1 MKLLVPLAIA
11 VLGLGAGMG
20 AGLVLKPP
28 PGETPETAA
37 ADCTDDGHGGCAE
50 AAADPF
56 RAAKEPEVKIEGAA
70 HYVPME
76 KPFVVPVFE
85 GERVISM
92 VVLSI
97 SVETAEKSAP
107 AVEALEP
114 RLRDRFL
121 KAMFRHANTGG
132 FDGSFTT
139 GRKMEDLKS
148 ALVNAAREVMGDA
161 PVGDV
166 LITDVARQDV

>member
-1 MKLLVPLAIA
+1 MKLLVPLLIA
-11 VLGLGAGMG
+11 LLGLGAGVG
-20 AGLVLKPP
+20 AGLALKPP
-28 PGETPETAA
+28 PEEKVAEGPP
-37 ADCTDDGHGGCAE
+37 CVDDGHGGCAE
-50 AAADPF
+50 PEVDPF
-56 RAAKEPEVKIEGAA
+56 RTGASKDVHIEGEPY
-70 HYVPME
+70 YVPME
-76 KPFVVPVFE
+76 KPFVVPVFD
-85 GERVISM
+85 GERVVAM

-97 SVETAEKSAP
+97 SLETGAESAP
-107 AVEALEP
+107 AVEAVEP

-139 GRKMEDLKS
+139 GQKMEDLKS
-148 ALVNAAREVMGDA
+148 ALVGAAREVMGSE

>member
-1 MKLLVPLAIA
+1 MKLLVPLVIA
-11 VLGLGAGMG
+11 LLGLGAGVG
-20 AGLVLKPP
+20 TGLALKPP
-28 PGETPETAA
+28 PEETDASGAA
-37 ADCTDDGHGGCAE
+37 CVDDGDGGCE
-50 AAADPF
+50 EPEADPF
-56 RAAKEPEVKIEGAA
+56 RTSGKDEVHLEGEPYYVKI
-70 HYVPME
+70 E

-85 GERVISM
+85 GERVVAM

-97 SVETAEKSAP
+97 SVETGADSVP
-107 AVEALEP
+107 AVEAVEP

-121 KAMFRHANTGG
+121 KAMFRHANSGG

-139 GRKMEDLKS
+139 GQKMDDLKS
-148 ALVNAAREVMGDA
+148 ALVSAAREVMGSE